1 MLKRIYRFDGGAPTR
16 LAPALVVL
24 VVTVAAPV
32 TPGRGLALAGAGFV
46 VVLLLVVPRPPADD
60 DGLVGDV
67 GGLSF

>member
-1 MLKRIYRFDGGAPTR
+1 M
-16 LAPALVVL
+16 L

-32 TPGRGLALAGAGFV
+32 TPGRGLVLAGAGFV